1 MCEETIVRGF
11 VVQGGFLVEFEGPF
25 AGQVVLHC
33 NEGKV
38 VKYDVNETRRPD
50 SDVID
55 LMEGGLRKK
64 SR

>member
-1 MCEETIVRGF
+1 MSEETIVRGF

-38 VKYDVNETRRPD
+38 VKYDVNETRRPENGM
-50 SDVID
+50 IE
-55 LMEGGLRKK
+55 LEEGGLRRN
-64 SR
+64 SG

>member
-11 VVQGGFLVEFEGPF
+11 LVQGGFLVEFEGPF

-55 LMEGGLRKK
+55 LMEEGLRKK
-64 SR
+64 SS